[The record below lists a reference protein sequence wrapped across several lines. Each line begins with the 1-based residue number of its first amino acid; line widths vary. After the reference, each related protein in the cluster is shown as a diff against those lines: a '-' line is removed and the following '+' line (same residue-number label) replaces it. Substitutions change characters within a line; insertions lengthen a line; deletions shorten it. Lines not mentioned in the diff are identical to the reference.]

1 MANDAVGYII
11 PDNDFGP
18 FYQKDH
24 YEELLSFGK
33 HEASALVSVFQALAK
48 KSRSHPILQ
57 WGKNQQGPR

>member
-48 KSRSHPILQ
+48 K
-57 WGKNQQGPR
+57 